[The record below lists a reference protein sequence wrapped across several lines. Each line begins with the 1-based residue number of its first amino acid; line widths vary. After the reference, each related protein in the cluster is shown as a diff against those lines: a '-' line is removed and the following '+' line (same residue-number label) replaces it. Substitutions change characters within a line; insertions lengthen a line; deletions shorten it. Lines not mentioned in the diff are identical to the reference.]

1 MIGITRLN
9 ARGQNKIGEAVVEYL
24 MATEYYLDKDG
35 NAQETMRWGGAMA
48 AELGLVGKNVDREYM
63 LKLAGGYH
71 PISGE
76 ALCRNAG
83 AAPRETVKRDRKTGE
98 VILDDNGKPITLI
111 EGGHR
116 VGFDF
121 THSAPEPVS
130 VAYAI
135 ADAEEKERILNAH
148 RRAVQTSMDYLE
160 SKAETRRGA
169 GGKDVIGIRGLIYSQ
184 HDHLANRDLKCNL
197 HTHVLVYG
205 VAQGDDYKWG
215 TFDTVEMYRHRFA
228 ADQIYRNELALNMKE
243 LGYQIER
250 DRELNAVKE
259 ETGRMWWS
267 IAGISQ
273 ELCDHFSTRR
283 QQILAYMQENGGT
296 AQQACLA
303 TRRHKD
309 EPAYSELID
318 MWSKSL
324 AAVKE
329 GGMEVLTTEQI
340 KASAKREHADSQ
352 VRGDGYLLER
362 LHENEAVFSE
372 PELIAKI
379 GMENSGILRFSEL
392 QQEIESFKSRNTL
405 IEINPEKIHP
415 DDRGN
420 TLSRKHTETRWA
432 AVFMVEQEQEIITK
446 SRARQHEQHV
456 RVPLSVVEDTI
467 TDYQKAKG
475 FQLSG
480 EQKNALIHLTVN
492 SGGVGVLSGFAGTGK
507 TTISDMYSEAY
518 RRQGF
523 RMLGVAISNA
533 AAQKLEEESDMPSM
547 SAAKTLYRLGT
558 SGKERITLTPKDVLV
573 IDEAG
578 MLPTDQTRALLAYA
592 HKAGAKVILQ
602 GDSEQLQPVGAGAA
616 FSLAKEAVGD
626 AKLTEIRRQ
635 AHAEDRHLAGMFYQ
649 KNNLGQF
656 METKKDSQ
664 SIQVMREK
672 GATILAALDA
682 RGCIDE
688 YNTQPQAIKGLVNDY
703 LRSSLSAREKLALA
717 HSRQEVAL
725 LNAAIRA
732 GLREQGKLGDT
743 EHKLK
748 GIDQGKELDV
758 ALSKGDLI
766 RFTLGNA
773 DLGVVNGTQA
783 IVNRMKK
790 DKQGNL
796 LIEAF
801 VQSDLKKMDGKKV
814 VFNTKDFPHIANA
827 FATTI
832 HKAQGQGKAEIF
844 HLANTAMLDNQS
856 ALVAFTRLTKGSYTL
871 YGTSDDMEALKDR
884 LGLERLK
891 GTALGEGLVGAK
903 EAPQTAAPLSRAD
916 RLDQALK
923 AAFDQ
928 LSQEWKDKKNGVVRK
943 DPAKYFEAEEKALA
957 EVLAQR
963 RAKQQQQAAMQKPF
977 TLTR

>member
-48 AELGLVGKNVDREYM
+48 AELGLVGKNVDREFM

-71 PISGE
+71 PITGE
-76 ALCRNAG
+76 ALCQNAG
-83 AAPRETVKRDRKTGE
+83 AQPKEKIKRDRKTGD
-98 VILDDNGKPITLI
+98 VKLDDKGNPIVVI

-121 THSAPEPVS
+121 THSAPKPVS
-130 VAYAI
+130 IAYAI
-135 ADAEEKERILNAH
+135 ANAEEKERILNAH
-148 RRAVQTSMDYLE
+148 RQAVQVSMDYLE
-160 SKAETRRGA
+160 SKVETRRGQ
-169 GGKDVIGIRGLIYSQ
+169 GGKDVIGTRGLIYSQ
-184 HDHLANRDLKCNL
+184 HDHLANRDLEANL

-205 VAQGDDYKWG
+205 VAQGKDYKWG
-215 TFDTVEMYRHRFA
+215 TFDSVEMYRHRMA
-228 ADQIYRNELALNMKE
+228 ADQIYRNELAANMKD

-267 IAGISQ
+267 IGGISQ
-273 ELCDHFSTRR
+273 ELCDKFSSRR
-283 QQILAYMQENGGT
+283 QQILDYMTENGGT
-296 AQQACLA
+296 AQAACLA
-303 TRRHKD
+303 TRKHKD
-309 EPAYSELID
+309 EPAYSELLN
-318 MWSKSL
+318 MWSKTL
-324 AAVKE
+324 E
-329 GGMEVLTTEQI
+329 GLKADGMDVLTTEQI
-340 KASAKREHADSQ
+340 KATAKREHADSQ
-352 VRGDGYLLER
+352 VRGDAYLLER
-362 LHENEAVFSE
+362 LHETEAIFSE
-372 PELIAKI
+372 PDLIEKI
-379 GMENSGILRFSEL
+379 GMENSGVLRWSEL
-392 QQEIESFKSRNTL
+392 QQEIETFKQRNTL
-405 IEINPEKIHP
+405 VEINPEKIHQ
-415 DDRGN
+415 DDRGSS
-420 TLSRKHTETRWA
+420 LSRKHTEIRWA
-432 AVFMVEQEQEIITK
+432 APFMVEQEQEIITK
-446 SRARQHEQHV
+446 TRARQHEQHV
-456 RVPLSVVEDTI
+456 RIPLAVVEDTI
-467 TDYQKAKG
+467 TEYQKVNG
-475 FQLSG
+475 FQLSD
-480 EQKNALIHLTVN
+480 EQKEAVIHLTVN

-507 TTISDMYSEAY
+507 TTVSDLYSEAY
-518 RRQGF
+518 RKQGF
-523 RMLGVAISNA
+523 RMLGVAISNS
-533 AAQKLEEESDMPSM
+533 AAQKLEQESGMPSM
-547 SAAKTLYRLGT
+547 SGAKILYRLK
-558 SGKERITLTPKDVLV
+558 SKKMTLEPKDVLV

-578 MLPTDQTRALLAYA
+578 MLDTRMTRDLLAFA

-602 GDSEQLQPVGAGAA
+602 GDSEQLQPVGAGVA

-635 AHAEDRHLAGMFYQ
+635 KNAEDRHIAGLFYK
-649 KNNLGQF
+649 KNELGQF

-664 SIQVMREK
+664 SQAEMRSK
-672 GATILAALDA
+672 GAEILAALDA
-682 RGCIDE
+682 RGCLDE
-688 YNTQPQAIKGLVNDY
+688 YNTQSQAMKALVDDY
-703 LRSSLSAREKLALA
+703 LKSPLPTNEKLVLG

-725 LNAAIRA
+725 LNEAIRR
-732 GLREQGKLGDT
+732 GLREKGELGDT
-743 EHKLK
+743 EHKIK

-796 LIEAF
+796 LIEAI

-827 FATTI
+827 WGTTV

-943 DPAKYFEAEEKALA
+943 DPEKYFEVEEKALA

-963 RAKQQQQAAMQKPF
+963 RARQQQQADKQKPF